1 MTSELAV
8 VMAVVALVWRQAALV
23 LVEAC
28 LACTSS
34 QLLLSCTCLPQSW
47 TRGHAYLLFES
58 SCSTSVVVGEAT
70 IL

>member
-34 QLLLSCTCLPQSW
+34 HQLHLPSAKLDERTCI
-47 TRGHAYLLFES
+47 S
-58 SCSTSVVVGEAT
+58 SV
-70 IL
+70 

>member
-8 VMAVVALVWRQAALV
+8 VMAVVGLVWRQAALV

-34 QLLLSCTCLPQSW
+34 HLLLSCTCRLQSW

-58 SCSTSVVVGEAT
+58 SSISVVVGEAT